1 MTMKNFLLPALAV
14 VGIALTSAKTKAD
27 DGFGVRAEPDYY
39 GSYYYPDYSYGP
51 DGYYYYHQR
60 SDYFPPYR
68 YYRHYFYGGW
78 HRWHRHQHW
87 PANDY

>member
-27 DGFGVRAEPDYY
+27 DGFGVRVEPDYH
-39 GSYYYPDYSYGP
+39 GSYYYPDYSYEP
-51 DGYYYYHQR
+51 DEFYYYHR
-60 SDYFPPYR
+60 HSYYYPPYR
-68 YYRHYFYGGW
+68 FYRHYFYGDW

-87 PANDY
+87 RAND

>member
-27 DGFGVRAEPDYY
+27 DGFGVRIEPDYY

-51 DGYYYYHQR
+51 DGYYYYHRR
-60 SDYFPPYR
+60 SYYFPPESAKKS
-68 YYRHYFYGGW
+68 GVKPPCALA
-78 HRWHRHQHW
+78 
-87 PANDY
+87 PAFVVAT

>member
-27 DGFGVRAEPDYY
+27 DGFGVRVEPDYY
-39 GSYYYPDYSYGP
+39 RSYYYPDYSYGP
-51 DGYYYYHQR
+51 DGYYYYHRR
-60 SDYFPPYR
+60 SYYFPPYR

-78 HRWHRHQHW
+78 HRWHRHQDW
-87 PANDY
+87 RAND

>member
-1 MTMKNFLLPALAV
+1 MNLMTMKNFLLPALAV

-51 DGYYYYHQR
+51 DGYYYYQTLFLR
-60 SDYFPPYR
+60 RLAPLASSPTL
-68 YYRHYFYGGW
+68 
-78 HRWHRHQHW
+78 
-87 PANDY
+87 ACE

>member
-39 GSYYYPDYSYGP
+39 GSYYYPEFSYGP
-51 DGYYYYHQR
+51 DGNHYYHQR
-60 SDYFPPYR
+60 SYYLYR
-68 YYRHYFYGGW
+68 PDTSLTGVRE
-78 HRWHRHQHW
+78 HR
-87 PANDY
+87 